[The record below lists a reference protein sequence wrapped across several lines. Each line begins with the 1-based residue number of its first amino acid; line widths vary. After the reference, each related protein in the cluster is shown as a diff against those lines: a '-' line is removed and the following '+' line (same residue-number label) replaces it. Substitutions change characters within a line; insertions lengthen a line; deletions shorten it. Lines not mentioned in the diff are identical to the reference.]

1 MAFGIWHLAMVGQSR
16 KWMIIIATT
25 WIQAFT
31 GTNFDFSTYSSTLK
45 SVLGISQVQLNYLSV
60 ASDMGKALGWC
71 CGVCLMHF
79 PSWIVM
85 FIATFMGLFGYG
97 LQWLVIQKL
106 IVLPYFM
113 VSLPFN
119 LSFFFSVSLV
129 FSHIIVKWVCL
140 FPFFSFFFLLFN
152 ERIIMKAFTV
162 LLACMKQAKL
172 WARYV
177 SFLKN
182 YEHVVIL
189 FYAVHFIL
197 FLFSIFSLRLVVV
210 ILFKHKTK
218 TKSLFLLPF
227 VILFYYFFK
236 NLVIYFLGEK
246 NDGGLLGKLASELVS
261 YSKTNN
267 TFSFHV

>member
-1 MAFGIWHLAMVGQSR
+1 
-16 KWMIIIATT
+16 
-25 WIQAFT
+25 
-31 GTNFDFSTYSSTLK
+31 
-45 SVLGISQVQLNYLSV
+45 
-60 ASDMGKALGWC
+60 
-71 CGVCLMHF
+71 
-79 PSWIVM
+79 
-85 FIATFMGLFGYG
+85 MGLF
-97 LQWLVIQKL
+97 
-106 IVLPYFM
+106 
-113 VSLPFN
+113 VS
-119 LSFFFSVSLV
+119 
-129 FSHIIVKWVCL
+129 I
-140 FPFFSFFFLLFN
+140 FSFFFLLFN
-152 ERIIMKAFTV
+152 ERIIMKAFTA

-189 FYAVHFIL
+189 FYAVQFIL

-227 VILFYYFFK
+227 VILLYYFFK